1 MENKLLTDQPQQQHK
16 FIGAKMTEPLQKV
29 LAFFNEIGIAYQI
42 QPLAAPSFLSG
53 VLIKNGC
60 LCIDLEQLAHPGDL
74 LHEAGHIAVMP
85 AAQRHLLNDNVNES
99 ANQGPAEEMAAIAWS
114 WAALKHLK
122 LPSDFLFHAEG
133 YKGGSEAYIA
143 AFSTGGGFGH
153 PLLSWYGMCEQ
164 AGTTGGYPQMKLWLR
179 P

>member
-1 MENKLLTDQPQQQHK
+1 
-16 FIGAKMTEPLQKV
+16 MTEPLQKV

-42 QPLAAPSFLSG
+42 QPLAGPSFLPG
-53 VLIKNGC
+53 AQIKNGG
-60 LCIDLEQLAHPGDL
+60 LCIDPTRLAYPGDL

-85 AAQRHLLNDNVNES
+85 TVQRHLLNDNVNES

-114 WAALKHLK
+114 WAALVYLN
-122 LPSDFLFHAEG
+122 LPPEFLFHAEG
-133 YKGGSEAYIA
+133 YKGGSEAYIT
-143 AFSTGGGFGH
+143 AFSTGGGFGY

-164 AGTTGGYPQMKLWLR
+164 PSAADGYPQMKLWLR

>member
-1 MENKLLTDQPQQQHK
+1 MRDKIT
-16 FIGAKMTEPLQKV
+16 APLQKV
-29 LAFFNEIGIAYQI
+29 LAFFDNIGIRYQL
-42 QPLAAPSFLSG
+42 QPLAEPSFLAG
-53 VLIKNGC
+53 VLIKEGG
-60 LCIDLEQLAHPGDL
+60 LCIDPEQLTQPGDL

-85 AAQRHLLNDNVNES
+85 TAQRHLLNDNVNES

-114 WAALKHLK
+114 WAALVHLN
-122 LPSDFLFHAEG
+122 LPPEFLFHSEG

-143 AFSTGGGFGH
+143 AFSGGGGFGH

-164 AGTTGGYPQMKLWLR
+164 PSAADGYPQMKLWLR

>member
-1 MENKLLTDQPQQQHK
+1 
-16 FIGAKMTEPLQKV
+16 MTEPLQKV
-29 LAFFNEIGIAYQI
+29 FAFFNEIGISYQ
-42 QPLAAPSFLSG
+42 LESLTEPSFLPG
-53 VLIKNGC
+53 ALIKNGG

-85 AAQRHLLNDNVNES
+85 SAQRHLLNDNVNES

-114 WAALKHLK
+114 WAALRHLN
-122 LPSDFLFHAEG
+122 LPPEFLFHNEG

-143 AFSTGGGFGH
+143 AFSCGGGFGY

-164 AGTTGGYPQMKLWLR
+164 PSAADGNPQKKLWLR